1 MGFICAVWGMD
12 DLNKLVQDTIDK
24 YQDAYL
30 QQRLLTNGKEGIAF
44 EEFIKEHA
52 EFRQTISQKALE
64 DAKSPYTVIFESLSE
79 EQKKISGPLFKEQAA
94 ISEQRFKQKLE
105 SGEFSF
111 VMQYVQQY
119 GTAGDAADIIYAI
132 NQELLHGIADI
143 HQIHASLRGYMGRS
157 TPGEHGRVD
166 LEAVLTQIPAVAF
179 ERSASLENIFYNIET
194 RRYFENINTAVQ
206 NKELRTNPTEYN
218 KAISRALDSVIEQL
232 QTEISDTKDSR
243 ARKIKQRVKENYE
256 ELKDFSLETAVSE
269 LNGKVFPNIYQK
281 IGIKLVHDSKRVLIA
296 DEMGTGKTAQAILGA
311 LYVEKKTGKQV
322 KTLIVAP
329 NSVKQTIKAELF
341 KYIPSLKEEDV
352 VIINGGNREES
363 LRKAKDARFAII
375 NYELVHRTEWRE
387 DDLEETEIT
396 KSDLEGAKKS
406 IDRLAKHQQL
416 DEAAQKLFR
425 KESRGKLN
433 GTTFSTLEETTEAIA
448 KIRKLEEDTA
458 LVAKLNNLGFNYVVL
473 DEVHNAKNLERY
485 TTKSIRK
492 LAANT
497 EYLVLLSGTPVP
509 NGMQDLEVTFELL
522 GIHDLEKI
530 KEKVRKQNNLP
541 ADKEISVPFID
552 CYEAD
557 PRLIRDFLRRHM
569 LRRRSDRVLDLPAL
583 NVINREITLDYSHRQ
598 IYQAILDNEE
608 LSHVNKIIA
617 LRKCLL
623 DPKLL
628 LQGSTDALEHRP
640 DLLELIKQGVPSHKY
655 KTLEQELEQTD
666 GDKTII
672 FTSLFKEG
680 VTTYLETQL
689 KDKYKALRIDGDV
702 SDDIKEWKATHTE
715 EFCKLHKVK
724 QENVEEIVQKAGG
737 NISEREIIRRLFMN
751 YQDYKILIA
760 TTRTMKEGVSLTAA
774 NNVIFIDKPYTFAEF
789 EQSYKRAHREGQTKP
804 VKVISLLANDA
815 IDVGIEN
822 LLREKRRLGELIID
836 GAPLRP
842 EEKELLDDKT
852 KTPKPVKQYLKPQ
865 DEILLRLYGAL
876 HCAGARK
883 AKEILH
889 DDKLA
894 SELYADNYLDNPYAI
909 HTAHL
914 VKEILGKTNAS
925 TERILDLA
933 AGYGY
938 TAKVLGKPTVNLD
951 INPNMLKRAKQL
963 TPESTNVVGLMQ
975 EMPFRP
981 GTFDTAVYSLAFHYA
996 SAEERAGILEQINK
1010 VMDKKG
1016 TFILTVPTSRIDK
1029 KGAENLERKLAEQG
1043 FRTNNELTGFV
1054 RNKLDNFDVFV
1065 YVGTKA
1071 ADKKTVLEPI
1081 VLTQKEVV
1089 IEKVP
1094 QEYHKRKITPS
1105 EKKINTDFRYYKKKG
1120 KKGTLPYQNPPFEKP
1135 RGTAQA
1141 KEQPIF
1147 YSGKRKLLVSKD
1159 GTVGF
1164 ADDN

>member
-1 MGFICAVWGMD
+1 MD
-12 DLNKLVQDTIDK
+12 DLNKLIQETIDK
-24 YQDAYL
+24 YQDSYL
-30 QQRLLTNGKEGIAF
+30 QQRILTNGKEGIAF
-44 EEFIKEHA
+44 QEFIKEHE
-52 EFRQTISQKALE
+52 EFRKTISQKALE
-64 DAKSPYTVIFESLSE
+64 EAKSPYTVIFENLSE

-94 ISEQRFKQKLE
+94 LSEQKFKQKLE
-105 SGEFSF
+105 AGDFSF

-119 GTAGDAADIIYAI
+119 GTAGDAADIIYAV

-143 HQIHASLRGYMGRS
+143 HMIHASLRGYMGRS
-157 TPGEHGRVD
+157 KPGEHGKVD
-166 LEAVLTQIPAVAF
+166 LEAVLTQIPAIAF
-179 ERSASLENIFYNIET
+179 ERSTSLENIFYNIET
-194 RRYFENINTAVQ
+194 RRYFENINKAVQ
-206 NKELRTNPTEYN
+206 NKELRTNPNEYN
-218 KAISRALDSVIEQL
+218 KAISQALDSVIDQL
-232 QTEISDTKDSR
+232 QEDLSDTKDTR

-256 ELKDFSLETAVSE
+256 ELKEFSLESAVSE
-269 LNGKVFPNIYQK
+269 LNGKVFPNIYQR
-281 IGIKLVHDSKRVLIA
+281 IGIKFIHDNKRVLIA

-311 LYVEKKTGKQV
+311 LYVEKKTGKKV

-329 NSVKQTIKAELF
+329 NSVKQTSKAELF

-363 LRKAKDARFAII
+363 LRKAKNARFVII

-387 DDLEETEIT
+387 DDLEETEI
-396 KSDLEGAKKS
+396 KQADIDGARKS
-406 IDRLAKHQQL
+406 IERLAKYQQW
-416 DEAAQKLFR
+416 DEETAAQKIFR

-433 GTTFSTLEETTEAIA
+433 GTTFETLEETTEAIA

-530 KEKVRKQNNLP
+530 KERVRKQNNLP
-541 ADKEISVPFID
+541 AGKEIRVPFID

-569 LRRRSDRVLDLPAL
+569 LRRKSDQVLDLPKL
-583 NVINREITLDYSHRQ
+583 EVINREITLDYAHRQ

-608 LSHVNKIIA
+608 LSHTNKIIA

-628 LQGSTDALEHRP
+628 LQGNTNALEHRP

-655 KTLEQELEQTD
+655 KALEQELEQTVN
-666 GDKTII
+666 GDKSII

-680 VTTYLETQL
+680 VTTYLESQL

-702 SDDIKEWKATHTE
+702 KDDIKEWKEAHID
-715 EFCKLHKVK
+715 EFCKRHTVEAERVK
-724 QENVEEIVQKAGG
+724 TIVDHAKG
-737 NISEREIIRRLFMN
+737 NISEREIIRKLFMN
-751 YQDYKILIA
+751 YSNYKVLIA
-760 TTRTMKEGVSLTAA
+760 TTRTMKEGVSLTTA

-789 EQSYKRAHREGQTKP
+789 EQAYKRAHREGQTKP
-804 VKVISLLANDA
+804 VKVISLVANDS
-815 IDVGIEN
+815 IDIGIET
-822 LLREKRRLGELIID
+822 LLREKKRLGELIID

-842 EEKELLDDKT
+842 EEKELLDDKN
-852 KTPKPVKQYLKPQ
+852 KIPKPIKQYLKPQ
-865 DEILLRLYGAL
+865 DEILLKLYGAL
-876 HCAGARK
+876 HCAGAEK
-883 AKEILH
+883 AKKILH

-914 VKEILGKTNAS
+914 VKEILAKTGTKS
-925 TERILDLA
+925 EKTLDLA

-938 TAKVLGKPTVNLD
+938 TAKILGKPTVNLD
-951 INPNMLKRAKQL
+951 INPNMLKRAEQL

-975 EMPFRP
+975 KMPFKP
-981 GTFDTAVYSLAFHYA
+981 KSFDTAVYSLAFHYA
-996 SAEERAGILEQINK
+996 SAEERAGILEQVNK
-1010 VMDKKG
+1010 VLSRNG

-1029 KGAENLERKLAEQG
+1029 KGAENLEKKLQEQG
-1043 FRTNNELTGFV
+1043 FKTNDKLTGFV
-1054 RNKLDNFDVFV
+1054 KNNLDNFDVFV
-1065 YVGTKA
+1065 YVGNKVAEKKA
-1071 ADKKTVLEPI
+1071 KSEPI

-1089 IEKVP
+1089 IEKIP
-1094 QEYHKRKITPS
+1094 QEYHKRTAIPGQ
-1105 EKKINTDFRYYKKKG
+1105 KKIDTDFAYYSKKKG
-1120 KKGTLPYQNPPFEKP
+1120 KKWVIVYTNRPFEMPKNI
-1135 RGTAQA
+1135 GTAPA
-1141 KEQPIF
+1141 KEESML
-1147 YSGKRKLLVSKD
+1147 YTGTRKLVVGRD

-1164 ADDN
+1164 AHDD